1 MHSKPLVVLFAAFPS
16 RKDTI
21 KVLDTIEGRGYSAMG
36 LGVSQALPPET
47 AKVAILPRGLTTADE
62 KKIGSKAA
70 DRGLQVFTLPIEE
83 SRGVWD
89 RHLPRLDETPPVE
102 TPEPPPPP
110 SIKKKVEQGKLE
122 EFLYA
127 VKSGL
132 EVGTWSDN
140 SQFEEPGWGAVLVLV
155 QQRTLWSGAADPAEI
170 QAYVER
176 LVSSP
181 ERLPTWFREWWPA
194 YQAGLNP
201 PAPPPPA
208 DKEASDDLG
217 PVDVSAPKVATTEMT
232 AEELLLLYNEA
243 EAQAGGLHQSL
254 VAAEQTVLRQ
264 ARELETLHAKN
275 RTHVTRG
282 IELSR
287 EVLRVRNWN
296 QSLRESVDQT
306 AVFLAERR
314 KEAERAGARIAELE
328 AELAALK
335 AKPAAPEVP
344 AGGRL
349 LTADDIASA
358 RLALKGSLFT
368 PAELLK
374 KLLDL

>member
-89 RHLPRLDETPPVE
+89 RHLPRLEETPPVE

-110 SIKKKVEQGKLE
+110 SIKRKVEQGKLDG
-122 EFLYA
+122 FLHA

-132 EVGTWSDN
+132 EVGTWNGSH
-140 SQFEEPGWGAVLVLV
+140 FEEPGWGAVLVLG
-155 QQRTLWSGAADPAEI
+155 QQGALWSGAADPLEI
-170 QAYVER
+170 EAYVER
-176 LVSSP
+176 LVSTADK
-181 ERLPTWFREWWPA
+181 LPTWFREWWST
-194 YQAGLNP
+194 YRTKLNP
-201 PAPPPPA
+201 PTPPPPA
-208 DKEASDDLG
+208 DKESPDDLG
-217 PVDVSAPKVATTEMT
+217 PVDVDAPKVSATEMT

-243 EAQAGGLHQSL
+243 EAQAGELHRSL

-264 ARELETLHAKN
+264 AQELETLHAKN
-275 RTHVTRG
+275 RAQVTRG